1 MGWGYND
8 YGGYPPYVSKAEK
21 IRRAEK
27 AIEKLRKKKGSSIEP
42 IIVKDNR
49 IARTWWGK
57 SWNQNLERYADYS
70 NRVPRGRSYVRNGS
84 VLDLKIG
91 PNTITALVS
100 GSRSTPYSIKI
111 AIKPLEE
118 NNEKALMAASR
129 ASLDSMQSLLSGEFP
144 PDIKE
149 AFFKQGTGLFP
160 TPKEIKLDCSCPDW
174 AEMCK
179 HVAAALYGVSVRL
192 DEKPELFFVLRGIK
206 VDEFVGT
213 LVKRESEKM
222 LKRAAKKSDR
232 ALGAD
237 AEDLS
242 ELFGIEVDSAPEK
255 IKKRSAAKRA
265 SDREKS
271 GRRPELSISGKK
283 PKKSDEKK
291 RGRKPLKKRAKKKT

>member
-1 MGWGYND
+1 MGFGY
-8 YGGYPPYVSKAEK
+8 YGGFPPYISKADK

-27 AIEKLRKKKGSSIEP
+27 AIAKLRKKKGVIIEP
-42 IIVKDNR
+42 VIVRDGK

-70 NRVPRGRSYVRNGS
+70 NRVPRGRSYVRHGS

-100 GSRSTPYSIKI
+100 GSHSTPYSIKI
-111 AIKPLEE
+111 TIKPLEKKI
-118 NNEKALMAASR
+118 EKELMTASR

-144 PDIKE
+144 TDLKD

-206 VDEFVGT
+206 VDDFVGKI
-213 LVKRESEKM
+213 VKRESEKM

-232 ALGAD
+232 ALDAD
-237 AEDLS
+237 AADLS
-242 ELFGIEVDSAPEK
+242 ELFGIEVEPTLAK
-255 IKKRSAAKRA
+255 TKKRPATKMAT
-265 SDREKS
+265 DRKQ
-271 GRRPELSISGKK
+271 
-283 PKKSDEKK
+283 
-291 RGRKPLKKRAKKKT
+291 LKKRTTKKHKVSESQSNTRNKSK